1 MDKGYSC
8 HQTSFGLV
16 AVKAYNGDYNWEEAK
31 TTCSQDGAELPMPRN
46 SVENEW
52 FGNKAIELGLNG
64 VLLGIS
70 DKDLEG
76 TWINQSGLAQTYFNW
91 DRREPNNWGNEDCA
105 ELCVLCVYNQNWR
118 VSGFEW
124 NDLPCDH
131 KRKILCTH
139 IKGW

>member
-16 AVKAYNGDYNWEEAK
+16 AVKVYNGEYNWEEAK

-76 TWINQSGLAQTYFNW
+76 TWINLFGLAQTYFNW
-91 DRREPNNWGNEDCA
+91 NGGEPNNGGNNEDCV
-105 ELCVLCVYNQNWR
+105 ELRGNHFEP
-118 VSGFEW
+118 GFKW
-124 NDLPCDH
+124 NDLECDW
-131 KRKILCTH
+131 RRRQQLLCTH
-139 IKGW
+139 MRG